1 MLKGK
6 KILLGITG
14 GIAAYKAAF
23 LARLLVEKGAT
34 VKTVMTPYATEFITP
49 LTLSTLTNNA
59 TSVAFFNKETSEWDS
74 HVELG
79 LWADL
84 MLIAPATANSIGKMA
99 NGLADNLLLTAYLSA
114 KCPVFVAPA
123 MDLDMY
129 AHASVHKNLKQLRE
143 YGNYILEP
151 EEGKLASGLVGK
163 GRLMEPARIVEELE
177 QFFGKKKRLA
187 GKKVL
192 LTTGPTH
199 EKIDPVRFIG
209 NYSSGKMG
217 FELAEAFAE
226 EGAEVTLIT
235 GPVSLVL
242 KNPQIKRIDVV
253 SAAEMYQAA
262 QENFQAQDIGVM
274 VAAVSDF
281 APCKTAVEKIKRKSE
296 ELNLTLKAT
305 KDIAAELGKQKTNKQ
320 LLVGFALETT
330 NEEENARGKL
340 EKKNLDMIVLNS
352 LRDKGA
358 GFQADTNKVTI
369 IRKDGI
375 SKAYEL
381 KSKADVA
388 LDIVENVIDL
398 LKK

>member
-99 NGLADNLLLTAYLSA
+99 SGLADNLLLTAYLSA

-296 ELNLTLKAT
+296 ELNLILKAT

-388 LDIVENVIDL
+388 LDIVENIIDL